1 MVRSE
6 DPPGKTKHLRFGKIS
21 PEIINALIGYPGV
34 KSIVRHEG
42 GTKGGSFKE
51 HAHIHVWFE
60 SDIPITNQTV
70 RNRLSKLPEFATH
83 SGQNDWSF
91 RNHDSLSNWCAY
103 VIKNPTYSVLLTHTE
118 IEKTIKETPLEYP
131 VVVRK
136 GDTIEHVGT
145 PEQTPLAGTQAPRK
159 SRAMRVQFVE
169 WLEEHL
175 KWEKCETIT
184 PDNSHEMVSVITD
197 ELCDFWEMAFAF
209 NQAIQMVNHAHWYF
223 ANPPER
229 HRIRSK
235 FQSAIL
241 KSNYLV

>member
-6 DPPGKTKHLRFGKIS
+6 DPPGKYKHLRFGKIS
-21 PEIINALIGYPGV
+21 PEIYEALLKVPGV

-42 GTKGGSFKE
+42 GSKGGKFKE
-51 HAHIHVWFE
+51 HAHFHVWFE
-60 SDIPITNQTV
+60 SDVPITNQTV

-91 RNHDSLSNWCAY
+91 RNHDSLENWCTY
-103 VIKNPTYSVLLTHTE
+103 VIKNPTYTVLLTHE
-118 IEKTIKETPLEYP
+118 ILQKIIQETPETP
-131 VVVRK
+131 VVVLK
-136 GDTIEHVGT
+136 GSAVIEHVEGYVDI
-145 PEQTPLAGTQAPRK
+145 PQVPRK

-175 KWEKCETIT
+175 KWERCHTIT
-184 PDNSHEMVSVITD
+184 PENSHEMLSIIND
-197 ELCDFWEMAFAF
+197 ELCDYWEMAFAF
-209 NQAIQMVNHAHWYF
+209 NQAIQMVNHAHWLF

-229 HRIRSK
+229 ARIRSK
-235 FQSAIL
+235 FHSVIL